1 MWFVM
6 VEKHMESFPVYVTGM
21 LVKSFGNLHAVKYTT
36 TVKKEEVGVCMRM
49 AKLAEQPWKT
59 DWVGMS
65 M

>member
-1 MWFVM
+1 
-6 VEKHMESFPVYVTGM
+6 MESFPVYVTGM